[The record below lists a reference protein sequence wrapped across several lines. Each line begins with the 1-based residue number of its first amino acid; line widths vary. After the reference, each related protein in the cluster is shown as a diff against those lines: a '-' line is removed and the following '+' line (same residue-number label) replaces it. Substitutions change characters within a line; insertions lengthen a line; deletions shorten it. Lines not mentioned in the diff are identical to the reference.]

1 MSSVSFARE
10 GGGRRAVRACQGR
23 LIAAAQ
29 VEPAINRWHAPWLAA
44 LHSLI
49 HSGLFQAASAFRKTF
64 NLKGRNFRF
73 E

>member
-1 MSSVSFARE
+1 MSIFNNLRVAPVAFGTTGHYKAALGPLLAKFSVII
-10 GGGRRAVRACQGR
+10 GR
-23 LIAAAQ
+23 
-29 VEPAINRWHAPWLAA
+29 AA